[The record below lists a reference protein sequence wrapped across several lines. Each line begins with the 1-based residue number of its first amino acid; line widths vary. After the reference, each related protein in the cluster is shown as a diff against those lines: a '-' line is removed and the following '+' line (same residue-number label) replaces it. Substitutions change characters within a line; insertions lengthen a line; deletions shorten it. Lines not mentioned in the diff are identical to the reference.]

1 MSEPNNTS
9 DTTTVIEPVPVTE
22 PAASASSE
30 PATSTSARPAA
41 GPLPKPTQRRSA
53 FGILLN
59 TLLLVAVAG
68 LGYGFWQQK
77 TTLEDLAAEHAALA
91 GQVASSSGQ
100 FTSLQNSQ
108 QQITDNFQSMQQ
120 QIDQALDQ
128 QMQNQQQAQQQLQS
142 QLGESNSRIAGL
154 AAQLNAMN
162 GELATTRQQVSQLGS
177 QTADNVMLSEAE
189 ALVDLARQRLLTA
202 RDVKAATTLLI
213 GSDDLL
219 ARIASIDVTAART
232 VLAADLTNL
241 KAVPDLN
248 VETLY
253 QQLAEV
259 RTMVNGMTVIS
270 GSDNPEFAVPES
282 DAAEPEETGWFD
294 NALAALGEYF
304 VVTRQDVE
312 VTPLLTE
319 EQQFL
324 LRQNIELQLASA
336 QLALLN
342 TEPEVYRA
350 ALAAAREGVSQ
361 WLQGPDDSKAG
372 ILATLERL
380 QQTPILLDLPDIS
393 ASLAA
398 IRQIASIAPV
408 PSPAAAE
415 DIQ

>member
-1 MSEPNNTS
+1 MSENNSTS
-9 DTTTVIEPVPVTE
+9 EAAAVAESAAMAAPDTS
-22 PAASASSE
+22 ASAGSK
-30 PATSTSARPAA
+30 AD
-41 GPLPKPTQRRSA
+41 PLPKSRTGRSM
-53 FGILLN
+53 FVLLLD

-68 LGYGFWQQK
+68 LGYGYWQQK
-77 TTLEDLAAEHAALA
+77 VTLEDIVTRQAALA

-100 FTSLQNSQ
+100 FTSLQNNQ
-108 QQITDNFQSMQQ
+108 QQIADNLQSMQQ
-120 QIDQALDQ
+120 QLDQTLDQ

-154 AAQLNAMN
+154 AAQLNAVN

-177 QTADNVMLSEAE
+177 QTADSVMLSEAE
-189 ALVDLARQRLLTA
+189 SLVDLARQRLLTA
-202 RDVKAATTLLI
+202 RDVKAATALLV

-241 KAVPDLN
+241 KALPNLN
-248 VETLY
+248 VEALY

-259 RTMVNGMTVIS
+259 RMQVNGMTVVS
-270 GSDNPEFAVPES
+270 GSDNPEFAVP
-282 DAAEPEETGWFD
+282 DTGAAEPEESGWFD
-294 NALAALGEYF
+294 SALAVLGEYF

-342 TEPEVYRA
+342 AEPEVYRT
-350 ALAAAREGVSQ
+350 ALGAARDGISQ
-361 WLQGPDDSKAG
+361 WMQSPDDNKAA

-398 IRQIASIAPV
+398 IRQIASIAPIPV
-408 PSPAAAE
+408 PAAPE

>member
-1 MSEPNNTS
+1 MSENNNTI
-9 DTTTVIEPVPVTE
+9 DTTPVIEPVTVSEPV
-22 PAASASSE
+22 ASASSE
-30 PATSTSARPAA
+30 PASSARARPKPD
-41 GPLPKPTQRRSA
+41 PLPKPTQRSST
-53 FGILLN
+53 FLLFLN

-68 LGYGFWQQK
+68 LGYAYWQQK
-77 TTLEDLAAEHAALA
+77 STMEGLAAQHAALA
-91 GQVASSSGQ
+91 GQVANSSGQ

-108 QQITDNFQSMQQ
+108 QQVTANLQSMQQ
-120 QIDQALDQ
+120 QLDQALDQ
-128 QMQNQQQAQQQLQS
+128 QTRNQQEAQQQLQS

-154 AAQLNAMN
+154 AAQLNAVN

-177 QTADNVMLSEAE
+177 QTADDVMLSEAE
-189 ALVDLARQRLLTA
+189 SLVDLARQRLLTS
-202 RDVKAATTLLI
+202 RDVRAATSLLI

-248 VETLY
+248 VEALY

-259 RTMVNGMTVIS
+259 RMQVNDMTVVS
-270 GSDNPEFAVPES
+270 GSDNPEFAVP
-282 DAAEPEETGWFD
+282 DTGTAEPEESGWFD
-294 NALAALGEYF
+294 SALAVLGEYF

-342 TEPEVYRA
+342 AEPEVYRTALGA
-350 ALAAAREGVSQ
+350 AGDGISQ
-361 WLQGPDDSKAG
+361 WMQSPDDNKAA
-372 ILATLERL
+372 ILATIERL
-380 QQTPILLDLPDIS
+380 QQTPILVDLPDIS

-398 IRQIASIAPV
+398 IRQVASIAPV
-408 PSPAAAE
+408 PAPAASE

>member
-1 MSEPNNTS
+1 MSENNNTS
-9 DTTTVIEPVPVTE
+9 ETATVAEPVTIAE
-22 PAASASSE
+22 PAASTGAR
-30 PATSTSARPAA
+30 STVGS
-41 GPLPKPTQRRSA
+41 LPKPRPRSSV
-53 FGILLN
+53 FVLLLD

-68 LGYGFWQQK
+68 LGYGYWQQK
-77 TTLEDLAAEHAALA
+77 ATLEDLTVQHAALA
-91 GQVASSSGQ
+91 GQVANSNGQ

-108 QQITDNFQSMQQ
+108 QQITESLQSMQQ
-120 QIDQALDQ
+120 QLDQTLDQ
-128 QMQNQQQAQQQLQS
+128 QTQNQQQAQQQLQS

-154 AAQLNAMN
+154 AAQLNAVN

-177 QTADNVMLSEAE
+177 QTADDVMLSEAE
-189 ALVDLARQRLLTA
+189 SLVDLARQRLLTS
-202 RDVKAATTLLI
+202 RDVRAATTLLV

-248 VETLY
+248 VEALY

-259 RTMVNGMTVIS
+259 RTQVNGMTVVS
-270 GSDNPEFAVPES
+270 GSDNPEFAVP
-282 DAAEPEETGWFD
+282 DNGAAEPEESGWFD
-294 NALAALGEYF
+294 SAMAVLGDYF

-342 TEPEVYRA
+342 AEPEVYRT
-350 ALAAAREGVSQ
+350 ALAAARDGISQ
-361 WLQGPDDSKAG
+361 WMQSPDDNKTA

-380 QQTPILLDLPDIS
+380 QQTPILVDLPDIS

-398 IRQIASIAPV
+398 IRQIASIVPV
-408 PSPAAAE
+408 PAPAVPE